1 MHILIITPFYAPDIG
16 PSAPLFTLLGS
27 ALLQRGHRVTVVAA
41 VPHYTSGIVP
51 QNFRGRSQYR
61 SIENG
66 VEIIRVSVPSVNRS
80 NFRNRFLQFICFQAG
95 ALIASLSQKF
105 DAAIITNPAIETWL
119 PLTWHTVFRRKPV
132 VFSVFDV
139 YPDVGIKLGVFH
151 SKGVINAVSAL
162 ERSCLNHSAVVQII
176 SENFRPGLRALGVA
190 DSKMGLVD
198 VWVDTD
204 FIRPLPRNNDFSRQ
218 NGLTGKFIV
227 LYAGN
232 LGLSQGLENVLSAA
246 KILAAQEDIR
256 FVLVGDGSE
265 RENLQ
270 SKASQ
275 LNLSN
280 VQFLPFQPRERLPE
294 VLASADVSLVLLRR
308 GIGVESL
315 PSKTFSALAS
325 ARPILASVEQESE
338 LCKLVQNAR
347 AGICIPPEDPS
358 LIAQEIMRLKNHP
371 DLCSTYGMNGRNY
384 VEQNNAV
391 KIAAEKFEQLLDRA
405 IRANS

>member
-16 PSAPLFTLLGS
+16 PSAPLFTQLGS
-27 ALLQRGHRVTVVAA
+27 ALVQHGHQVTVVAA
-41 VPHYTSGIVP
+41 VPHYTSGMVP
-51 QNFRGRSQYR
+51 PDFRGRFQYR
-61 SIENG
+61 SVENG
-66 VEIIRVSVPSVNRS
+66 VEIIRVAVPSVNRS
-80 NFRNRFLQFICFQAG
+80 NFRNRLFQFICFQVG
-95 ALIASLSQKF
+95 ALIASLSLKY
-105 DAAIITNPAIETWL
+105 DAAIITNPALETWL

-139 YPDVGIKLGVFH
+139 YPDVGIKLGVFR
-151 SKGVINAVSAL
+151 STAVINMVSAL
-162 ERSCLNHSAVVQII
+162 ERSCLRHSAVVQII
-176 SENFRPGLRALGVA
+176 SENFKPGLRALGVD
-190 DSKMGLVD
+190 DSKMDLID
-198 VWVDTD
+198 VWVDTE

-218 NGLTGKFIV
+218 HGLTGKFIV

-246 KILAAQEDIR
+246 KILADQEDIR
-256 FVLVGDGSE
+256 FVFVGDGSE

-294 VLASADVSLVLLRR
+294 ILALADISLVVLRR

-325 ARPILASVEQESE
+325 ARPILASVEEESE
-338 LCKLVQNAR
+338 LCKLIQNAQ
-347 AGICIPPEDPS
+347 AGICIPPENPA
-358 LIAQEIMRLKNHP
+358 LIAQKIMLLKNDP
-371 DLCSTYGMNGRNY
+371 GLCSTYGLNGRNY
-384 VEQNNAV
+384 VEQNNSV
-391 KIAAEKFEQLLDRA
+391 KTAAQKFEQLLDRS